1 MCERERERERKREES
16 VDTFL
21 SEREASNERIRE
33 CWNSILNFV
42 IGNNSG
48 TKEIKNIN
56 RDT

>member
-1 MCERERERERKREES
+1 MCERKRERKKES

>member
-1 MCERERERERKREES
+1 MCERKRDRKKEES
-16 VDTFL
+16 VDKFL